1 MLNRIILVVILV
13 PLAVVLITLS
23 IANRG
28 MTALTLDPFNP
39 GNPALTLSLP
49 LFVWLFGALGL
60 GILVGG
66 LGAWLRQGF
75 YRRLARRRGRE
86 AEALRRGAR
95 SAGATPGPMPVEP
108 APGDRFTN
116 TPMAALPKPGR

>member
-28 MTALTLDPFNP
+28 MTPLTLDPFNP

-49 LFVWLFGALGL
+49 LFVWLFGTLGL

-66 LGAWLRQGF
+66 FGTWVRQGY

-86 AEALRRGAR
+86 AEGLRRDVR
-95 SAGATPGPMPVEP
+95 SPAPMPAPLEP
-108 APGDRFTN
+108 APAGRLSAA
-116 TPMAALPKPGR
+116 PMVALPKPGR